1 MMNMRSLVCLG
12 LIGLGASVFQAGA
25 AEPVPAGIIK
35 ISEGPV
41 SVLRGGATLEA
52 PVGTPV
58 RVGDRVKTGPE
69 GRAGITFTDD
79 TRLSV
84 GPSSTVLINDYAFNT
99 TSHEGSMAASF
110 LKGTFSVVTGLIAKQ
125 SPGAVN
131 FKTPSSTLGIRGT
144 EFVVDVEG
152 GAD

>member
-1 MMNMRSLVCLG
+1 MNFRALFCLVL
-12 LIGLGASVFQAGA
+12 LGLGATAPVCRA
-25 AEPVPAGIIK
+25 ADPAPAGIIK
-35 ISEGPV
+35 FSEGPV

-69 GRAGITFTDD
+69 GRAGITFSDD

-84 GPSSTVLINDYAFNT
+84 GPASTVLINDYAFNT

-152 GAD
+152 GSD